1 MKITKDILYV
11 GVDDH
16 KIDLFEGQFDVPNGM
31 AYNSYAIIDE
41 KIAIMDSV
49 DANFKDEWLSN
60 VKKALNGR
68 KPTYLVVSHM
78 EPDHSANIFEFINE
92 YPDAIVVSNA
102 KSFKMMEQFFS
113 KSVKNKLEIK
123 DGDVLTLGAHSLKFF
138 AAPMVHWPEVMMAYD
153 EKDKVLFSADA
164 FGKFGANDYDDPEG
178 WACEARRYYF
188 GIVGKYGAQVQGLL
202 KKLAGTSINHIC
214 SLHGPVLSEDLEYY
228 LNTYDTWSKYE
239 AETKGV
245 FIAYA
250 SAYGNTKKAA
260 EMLAEKL
267 EKEGLKVAIADLA
280 REDLHESVEDA
291 FRYDRVVLA
300 TITYNGGIFPIM
312 EHFIAELLER
322 GYQNKKIGIIENGT
336 WAPMAAKVIQNKFEN
351 SKNITFVEPF
361 VKIISAP
368 NEETEKALDLLAS
381 NLK

>member
-202 KKLAGTSINHIC
+202 KKLAGTPINHIC